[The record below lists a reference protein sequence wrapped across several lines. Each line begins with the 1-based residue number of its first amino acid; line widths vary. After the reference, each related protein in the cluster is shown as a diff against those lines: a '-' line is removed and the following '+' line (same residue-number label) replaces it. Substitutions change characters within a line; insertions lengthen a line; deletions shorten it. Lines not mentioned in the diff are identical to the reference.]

1 MSLQIRV
8 NLAELYKKLCKKCQ
22 KELIRAAQSS
32 FNEAA
37 VKQALGITEDPGPAQ
52 EEGEKA

>member
-8 NLAELYKKLCKKCQ
+8 NLAELYRKLCKKCQ

-37 VKQALGITEDPGPAQ
+37 VKQALGITEDPEPTP
-52 EEGEKA
+52 EEDVKA

>member
-1 MSLQIRV
+1 VSLQIRV
-8 NLAELYKKLCKKCQ
+8 NLAELYKRLCKKCQ

-37 VKQALGITEDPGPAQ
+37 VKQALGITEEPSEVP
-52 EEGEKA
+52 EEGVKA

>member
-8 NLAELYKKLCKKCQ
+8 NLAELYRKLCKKCQ
-22 KELIRAAQSS
+22 KELIHAAQSS

-37 VKQALGITEDPGPAQ
+37 VKQALGITEGSEIPPQ
-52 EEGEKA
+52 EGEVA

>member
-1 MSLQIRV
+1 VSLQIRV
-8 NLAELYKKLCKKCQ
+8 NLAELYKRLCKKCQ

-37 VKQALGITEDPGPAQ
+37 VKQALGITEEPPEVP
-52 EEGEKA
+52 EEGCRG